1 VKSKQLALFSV
12 TLILSAPVLW
22 AQTPAAPTA
31 KSDPDQDLNL
41 VQPDFSLVGLPTTL
55 KLPRHKGSFRVTHRF
70 TRSLGEGSFGSL
82 AGDLFALDSGAQIG
96 LEYRYGL
103 FRGTQVGF
111 NRTNDRAI
119 QFFAEHEVKPQS
131 STFPVTIV
139 AIGTAEG
146 TNNFRDSYS
155 PGVGALV
162 SRTFSDRLALYAEPI
177 WINNTNILP
186 SEIVDHNDTTILG
199 LGARL
204 RVRPTVYVSLEG
216 SPRLAGYAPGV
227 AQIGL
232 GIEKRA
238 GGHLFQMNF
247 SNGIGTMP
255 GPIARGG
262 GSNSDWF
269 LGFNIARKFW

>member
-1 VKSKQLALFSV
+1 VKSKQLALFCMA
-12 TLILSAPVLW
+12 LILAARMAS
-22 AQTPAAPTA
+22 AQTPAAPA
-31 KSDPDQDLNL
+31 SQSDPDQDLNL

-55 KLPRHKGSFRVTHRF
+55 RLPRHKGSFRVTHRF
-70 TRSLGEGSFGSL
+70 TRPLGQGSFGSL

-103 FRGTQVGF
+103 LRGTQVGF
-111 NRTNDRAI
+111 NRTNDRTI
-119 QFFAEHEVKPQS
+119 QFFAEHEVKGQS
-131 STFPVTIV
+131 ASFPVTIT
-139 AIGTAEG
+139 AIGSAEG

-155 PGVGALV
+155 PGIGALV
-162 SRTFSDRLALYAEPI
+162 SRTITDRLALYVEPI
-177 WINNTNILP
+177 WINNTNLLP
-186 SEIVDHNDTTILG
+186 SEVVDHNDTTILG

-204 RVRPTVYVSLEG
+204 RIRPTVYISVEG
-216 SPRLAGYAPGV
+216 SPRVAGYAPGV
-227 AQIGL
+227 AQIGV

-247 SNGIGTMP
+247 SNGLGTMP
-255 GPIARGG
+255 GAIARGG